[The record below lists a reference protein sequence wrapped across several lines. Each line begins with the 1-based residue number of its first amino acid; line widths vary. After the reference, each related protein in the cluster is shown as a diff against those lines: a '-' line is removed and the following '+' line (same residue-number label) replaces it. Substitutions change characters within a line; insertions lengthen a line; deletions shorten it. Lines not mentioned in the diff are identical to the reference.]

1 MSRKSLTGAEERE
14 LFRRWRAGDE
24 DAGNEIVEAFRA
36 WVVTIA
42 LNYCG
47 GHRDDE
53 IIAAG
58 LEGLADA
65 MRQFDLNRKHAGHH
79 VRFNSFARLVV
90 NQTIQRQLTAR
101 TRTTGHLA
109 FCGATLPE
117 KVTDTVVAD
126 HADGTQKECVDRLM
140 RLVLVH
146 DDLQPRTKEILT
158 HFIQRPAAT
167 LKEVGEKVG
176 MTREGVR
183 QHLLRIRAIVLDD
196 PELAGAAIEAGL
208 NLGREEQ

>member
-1 MSRKSLTGAEERE
+1 MSRKTLTADEERD
-14 LFRRWRAGDE
+14 LFRRWKAGDE

-47 GHRDDE
+47 GNRDDE

-65 MRQFDLNRKHAGHH
+65 MRQFDLTRKHAGRH

-101 TRTTGHLA
+101 TRSTGHLS

-117 KVTDTVVAD
+117 KMTDTVID
-126 HADGTQKECVDRLM
+126 ESIDGTQKECVGRLIH
-140 RLVLVH
+140 LVMH
-146 DDLQPRTKEILT
+146 HEDLQDRTKQILKL
-158 HFIQRPAAT
+158 FIEQPAAT
-167 LKEVGEKVG
+167 LKAVGEKVG

-208 NLGREEQ
+208 NLGRAEE